1 MKRKHEKT
9 KKLHSVRYEIRGPLQ
24 DRAKQLEAEGHK
36 VIKLNI
42 GNPGPF
48 GFLTPDAIIQDM
60 VANLQKAEGYSDSK
74 GIIEAR
80 HAIMKDANHKGI
92 PDIGPDDVFIGNGVS
107 ELIIMTL
114 QALLNPGDEVLVPTP
129 DYPLWTAAVNFSGGK
144 AVHYLCD
151 EENEWNPDLND
162 IEKKITP
169 HTKAIVVINPNNPT
183 GAVYHQDILE
193 HIIGL
198 AREHDLAV
206 LSDEVY
212 ERIIYHGLKHTPTAS
227 LANDILMVTYNG
239 LSKSHL
245 ICGFRV
251 GWMMIS
257 GDREHAKGFYEGMNL
272 LASMRLC
279 SNVQAQYVIPAA
291 LEKCPNI
298 DYLIQ
303 PGGRLYEQT
312 FLAHKLLNE
321 IPGVSC
327 VKPKGAFY
335 LFPKLDQKKFNI
347 HDDQKLFYDLLN
359 EEKIL
364 FVNGRGFNWPHHD
377 HFRVVALPNVN
388 DLSEALKRL
397 GEFLSNYK
405 Q

>member
-1 MKRKHEKT
+1 MKRQHEKT

-48 GFLTPDAIIQDM
+48 GFLTPDVMLQDM
-60 VANLQKAEGYSDSK
+60 AENLKKAEGYSDSR

-80 HAIMKDANHKGI
+80 HSIMKDAARKGI
-92 PDIGPDDVFIGNGVS
+92 PDIGPDDIFIGNGVS

-114 QALLNPGDEVLVPTP
+114 QALLNPGDEVLVPAP

-151 EENEWNPDLND
+151 EENEWNPDLAD
-162 IEKKITP
+162 MERKITP
-169 HTKAIVVINPNNPT
+169 HTKAVVVINPNNPT
-183 GAVYHQDILE
+183 GAVYHKDILE
-193 HIIGL
+193 KIIAL
-198 AREHDLAV
+198 ARQHDLV
-206 LSDEVY
+206 ILSDEVY
-212 ERIIYHGLKHTPTAS
+212 ERILYFDLKHIPTAS
-227 LANDILMVTYNG
+227 LADDVLFVTFNG

-257 GDREHAKGFYEGMNL
+257 GDRAHAKGFYEGMNL

-279 SNVQAQYVIPAA
+279 SNVQGQYVIPTA

-298 DYLIQ
+298 DYLIK

-312 FLAHKLLNE
+312 FLAHRLLNE

-359 EEKIL
+359 QEKIL
-364 FVNGRGFNWPHHD
+364 FVNGTGFNWPKHD
-377 HFRVVALPNVN
+377 HFRVVALPKVE
-388 DLSEALKRL
+388 DLEAALKRL
-397 GEFLSNYK
+397 GHFLSTYR

>member
-1 MKRKHEKT
+1 MKRQHEKT

-48 GFLTPDAIIQDM
+48 GFLTPDVMLQDM
-60 VANLQKAEGYSDSK
+60 TENLKKAEGYSDSK

-80 HAIMKDANHKGI
+80 HSIMKDANHKGI
-92 PDIGPDDVFIGNGVS
+92 PDIGPDDIFIGNGVS

-114 QALLNPGDEVLVPTP
+114 QALLNPGDEVLIPTP

-151 EENEWNPDLND
+151 EENEWNPDLAD
-162 IEKKITP
+162 MEKKITNN
-169 HTKAIVVINPNNPT
+169 TKAIVVINPNNPT
-183 GAVYHQDILE
+183 GAVYHKDILE

-198 AREHDLAV
+198 ARKHDLAI

-212 ERIIYHGLKHTPTAS
+212 ERILYFGLKHIPTAS
-227 LANDILMVTYNG
+227 LANDILFVTFNG

-257 GDREHAKGFYEGMNL
+257 GDRAHAKGFYEGMNL

-279 SNVQAQYVIPAA
+279 SNVQAQYVIPTA

-298 DYLIQ
+298 DYLIH

-312 FLAHKLLNE
+312 FFAHKLIND

-347 HDDQKLFYDLLN
+347 HDDQKLFYDLL
-359 EEKIL
+359 EAEKIL
-364 FVNGRGFNWPHHD
+364 FVNGTGFNWPKHD
-377 HFRVVALPNVN
+377 HFRVVALPKAE
-388 DLSEALKRL
+388 DLEAALKRL
-397 GEFLSNYK
+397 GHFLSTYH

>member
-24 DRAKQLEAEGHK
+24 DRAKQLEAEGYK

-48 GFLTPDAIIQDM
+48 GFHTPDEIIHEL
-60 VANLQKAEGYSDSK
+60 VENLRKAEGYSDSK

-80 HAIMKDANHKGI
+80 HAILRDAARKGI
-92 PDIGPDDVFIGNGVS
+92 RDLSSEDVFIGNGVS

-114 QALLNPGDEVLVPTP
+114 QALLNSGDEVLVPAP
-129 DYPLWTAAVNFSGGK
+129 DYPLWTAAVNFAGGK

-151 EENEWNPDLND
+151 EANEWNPDLHD
-162 IEKKITP
+162 LEKKITSN
-169 HTKAIVVINPNNPT
+169 TKALVLINPNNPT
-183 GAVYHQDILE
+183 GAVYSKETLE
-193 HIIGL
+193 YIIGL
-198 AREHDLAV
+198 ARKHDLV
-206 LSDEVY
+206 LLSDEVY
-212 ERIIYHGLKHTPTAS
+212 ERIVYDEWKHIPVAS
-227 LANDILMVTYNG
+227 LADDILVITYNG

-257 GDREHAKGFYEGMNL
+257 GDRSRAKGFYEGLNL
-272 LASMRLC
+272 VASMRLC
-279 SNVQAQYVIPAA
+279 SNVPAQYTIAAA
-291 LEKCPNI
+291 LEKCSNI
-298 DYLIQ
+298 DYLIK
-303 PGGRLYEQT
+303 PGGRFYEQT
-312 FLAHKLLNE
+312 FLAYRKLNE
-321 IPGVSC
+321 IPGISC

-347 HDDQKLFYDLLN
+347 QDDQKLFYDLLN
-359 EEKIL
+359 KEKIL
-364 FVNGRGFNWPHHD
+364 FVNGRGFNWPHPD
-377 HFRVVALPNVN
+377 HFRVVALPKTEE
-388 DLSEALKRL
+388 LQEALTRL
-397 GEFLSNYK
+397 GHFLADYR